1 MLVLSRKENEEIQLP
16 ELGVKIRV
24 LKTGKS
30 SVKIGIEAP
39 SEVRV
44 MRGELIPFGDELF
57 PYESEPLDSEIQI
70 LQPH

>member
-24 LKTGKS
+24 LRTGKS

-44 MRGELIPFGDELF
+44 MRGAC
-57 PYESEPLDSEIQI
+57 
-70 LQPH
+70 HAR